1 MTTFKAVLT
10 SSLVSA
16 AVGALFGYVSATQV
30 PVQAQIAI
38 IDIDKVIA
46 ENASPNADGET
57 QRRVSLALS
66 GAIKAKAQELSNYG
80 LIVLDAKAVISA
92 PEESYANVEK

>member
-1 MTTFKAVLT
+1 MTILKVVLT

-16 AVGALFGYVSATQV
+16 VVGALFGYVSATQV

-38 IDIDKVIA
+38 IDIDKLIT

-57 QRRVSLALS
+57 QRRVSLELS
-66 GAIKAKAQELSNYG
+66 NAIKARARELSSYG
-80 LIVLDAKAVISA
+80 LIVLDGKAVISA
-92 PEESYANVEK
+92 PEESYANVER